1 MNEGG
6 NKNTVRDE
14 LRVLTCVYTVYII
27 AIILLFIL
35 FKLLFTAETVAC
47 MPNCLYILLKNVRM
61 LLEWADALLSKKWE
75 WVTSDG
81 WYRLDCYD
89 Y

>member
-27 AIILLFIL
+27 VIILLFIL
-35 FKLLFTAETVAC
+35 LKLLFTAETVAC
-47 MPNCLYILLKNVRM
+47 MPNRLYILLENVRT
-61 LLEWADALLSKKWE
+61 LLELVNCPTQPTCIAHCVAHCVVS
-75 WVTSDG
+75 
-81 WYRLDCYD
+81 
-89 Y
+89 